1 MIALDTN
8 ILARFIT
15 CDDATQAKLSKKL
28 ILSYQGQVQSIYINN
43 IVLCELCWLL
53 KSGYKY
59 NKQQICDVLHMLLEI
74 EEFAFSNSEL
84 ILEATLLYKNKP
96 GDFSDYL
103 IYVINRSKGYQDT
116 YSFDQEMIT
125 SNIFKGLT
133 CFRS

>member
-15 CDDATQAKLSKKL
+15 CDDATQAKLAKKL
-28 ILSYQGQVQSIYINN
+28 ILTYQGQAQSIYIND

-59 NKQQICDVLHMLLEI
+59 NKQQISAVLKMLLEI

-84 ILEATLLYKNKP
+84 ILEATLLYKNKT

-103 IYVINRSKGYQDT
+103 IYVINHSKGCQDT
-116 YSFDQEMIT
+116 YSFDQQMIT
-125 SNIFKGLT
+125 SNIFKKIDV
-133 CFRS
+133 